1 LIIDTIGF
9 IEHPH
14 SFVDNWR
21 TPHTKD
27 LHTVERWR
35 LVDGGTAIEATVTVD
50 DPGAFNAPWS
60 GLVRWTKFNRPLI
73 ESTCAE
79 NNENYGK
86 FLGLREYPMPEAK
99 KPDF

>member
-1 LIIDTIGF
+1 MLQYVTEQQAIKAVQFQRRVVCG
-9 IEHPH
+9 
-14 SFVDNWR
+14 N
-21 TPHTKD
+21 
-27 LHTVERWR
+27 
-35 LVDGGTAIEATVTVD
+35 VDGENAIEAIVTVD

-86 FLGLREYPMPEAK
+86 FLGLREYPMPKAK